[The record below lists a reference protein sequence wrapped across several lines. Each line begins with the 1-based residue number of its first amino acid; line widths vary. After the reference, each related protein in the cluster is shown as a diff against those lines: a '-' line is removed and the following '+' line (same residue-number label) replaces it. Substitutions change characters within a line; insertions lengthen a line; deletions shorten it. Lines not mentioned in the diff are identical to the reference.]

1 VLCVG
6 RDQTE
11 RLGAQAA
18 QARLEGPLRHRGFT
32 VRGFQD
38 PREAIREFEARP
50 AAFDL
55 VVTDLTVPHLG
66 GFDLIRRVLVRRTDL
81 PTVIMTRCGGDH
93 NAGAFVAAGS
103 TDRYKN
109 RLWRRSFRR

>member
-1 VLCVG
+1 
-6 RDQTE
+6 
-11 RLGAQAA
+11 
-18 QARLEGPLRHRGFT
+18 
-32 VRGFQD
+32 
-38 PREAIREFEARP
+38 
-50 AAFDL
+50 

-66 GFDLIRRVLVRRTDL
+66 GFDLIRRVLMRRTDL
-81 PTVIMTRCGGDH
+81 PAVIMTRCGGDH